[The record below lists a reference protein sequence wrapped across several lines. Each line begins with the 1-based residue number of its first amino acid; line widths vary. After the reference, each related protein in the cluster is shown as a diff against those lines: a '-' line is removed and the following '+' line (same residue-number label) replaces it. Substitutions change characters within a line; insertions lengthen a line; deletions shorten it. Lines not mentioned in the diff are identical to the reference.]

1 MMIQDNPQN
10 VDFYQQDAIQ
20 KIIDYQ
26 FTTTKVFFRT
36 LMMFYVFFFMV
47 PIIIVIFNDQ
57 SPDLN

>member
-47 PIIIVIFNDQ
+47 PIIIVIFND
-57 SPDLN
+57 